1 MLQER
6 RKNLSIIK
14 VLLYLPKK
22 CEASPGPND
31 FSLSSSCI
39 LKKKTSQT
47 FRLLDAMMDS
57 LLSSQSC
64 ERANKSRSWDLKK
77 YGAEGHSPI
86 TFLYVRF
93 VRDGVQPSI
102 GSALFTY
109 EGKPL
114 LFYMPG
120 HRKVG
125 ELLVLIE
132 AKRSWMMPF
141 DGMRRQQGCLC
152 IYVYI
157 YIYTCWIYI
166 YSPAV
171 GVQTIWDVIH
181 HNHQSLSSIDIRPHP
196 TVRLYHQAFD
206 VYRRENLWYS
216 LKEGAQ

>member
-14 VLLYLPKK
+14 VLLW
-22 CEASPGPND
+22 G
-31 FSLSSSCI
+31 FSWNQRFFVVVVLH
-39 LKKKTSQT
+39 LEKKTSQT

-114 LFYMPG
+114 S
-120 HRKVG
+120 
-125 ELLVLIE
+125 VLY
-132 AKRSWMMPF
+132 AWPSKSWGAAGI
-141 DGMRRQQGCLC
+141 DRGQEVLDDAIWWNATSARLSVYIC
-152 IYVYI
+152 IYI
-157 YIYTCWIYI
+157 YIYMLDIYL
-166 YSPAV
+166 
-171 GVQTIWDVIH
+171 
-181 HNHQSLSSIDIRPHP
+181 LSSRRSSNDLGCNSSQSSIPLFYRYTATPNRP
-196 TVRLYHQAFD
+196 AISSS
-206 VYRRENLWYS
+206 LWCI
-216 LKEGAQ
+216 